1 MHIFLAVHH
10 FPPRY
15 TGGAE
20 WRAFRTARALL
31 SRGHRVEVAAVE
43 DVRSTEYGAQGTEY
57 GVQSTEYE
65 GVPVHRLYF
74 NLQAA
79 PDPFR
84 WSWDNPWL
92 GDFFRER
99 FAAQKPDVFH
109 LFSGYL
115 MTGRPLRVAQDM
127 GIPTVVSLT
136 DFWFLCPRITM
147 LRSDGTLST
156 LPIDPA
162 RCARCLGEEK
172 RRFRYL
178 GRTAPRLA
186 QGYWRLQK
194 RNANAIRQRLDYL
207 IETLNRTD
215 CAISPSR
222 FVREMHIR
230 AGVSPERVVFSRQ
243 GRDFPA
249 LGEEA
254 RKKVPA
260 PRLRVGYIGQ
270 IAPHK
275 GVHTLLEAVRS
286 LPDASLE
293 VHLYGDAAPFP
304 KYTRRLKAL
313 SAGDRRIHWEGV
325 FPRQKIGEV
334 HRNLDV
340 LVVPSVWYENS
351 PNTILEAFAYGTPVL
366 ASDLGGMAELV
377 QPGENGLRFP
387 PGDAR
392 TLATHLHALAADKSR
407 LNALRPSAKD
417 IPTVAQEIDALEEI
431 YRRYARGDK

>member
-1 MHIFLAVHH
+1 MHIFLAIHH
-10 FPPRY
+10 FPPNY

-20 WRAFRTARALL
+20 WRAFRTARALIG
-31 SRGHRVEVAAVE
+31 RGHTVEVAAVE
-43 DVRSTEYGAQGTEY
+43 ETRSTRYGVQGTEY
-57 GVQSTEYE
+57 GVRETAYE
-65 GVPVHRLYF
+65 GIPVHRLYF
-74 NLQAA
+74 NLEAA

-84 WSWDNPWL
+84 WSWDNPWA
-92 GDFFRER
+92 GDFFRQR

-115 MTGRPLRVAQDM
+115 VTARPLRVAQEM

-156 LPIDPA
+156 LPIEPV

-178 GRTAPRLA
+178 GKVAPVLA

-194 RNANAIRQRLDYL
+194 RNAAAIRQRLDFL

-230 AGVSPERVVFSRQ
+230 AGVSPERVVFQRQ

-249 LGEEA
+249 LDGPTR
-254 RKKVPA
+254 RKTPS

-275 GVHTLLEAVRS
+275 GVHTLLEAVRAV
-286 LPDASLE
+286 PGTPLE

-304 KYTRRLKAL
+304 KYTRRLRTL
-313 SAGDRRIHWEGV
+313 SGGDERVHWDGI
-325 FPRQKIGEV
+325 FPRQRIGEI
-334 HRNLDV
+334 HRNLDL

-377 QPGENGLRFP
+377 QPGKNGLRFP
-387 PGDAR
+387 PGDSR
-392 TLATHLHALAADKSR
+392 TLAGLLSR
-407 LNALRPSAKD
+407 LAEDRSLLAALRPSRAD
-417 IPTVAQEIDALEEI
+417 IPSVAQEIDALEAV
-431 YRRYARGDK
+431 YARYART